1 MLQEFGWSTANA
13 VLMAA
18 IITPP
23 RRLQA
28 TERLWMRYLI
38 ADIEGDVDRMRRIGR
53 ILDMHR

>member
-1 MLQEFGWSTANA
+1 MSWLRSNTA
-13 VLMAA
+13 LMAA

-28 TERLWMRYLI
+28 NERLWMRYLI
-38 ADIEGDVDRMRRIGR
+38 ADIEGDVERMRRIGR